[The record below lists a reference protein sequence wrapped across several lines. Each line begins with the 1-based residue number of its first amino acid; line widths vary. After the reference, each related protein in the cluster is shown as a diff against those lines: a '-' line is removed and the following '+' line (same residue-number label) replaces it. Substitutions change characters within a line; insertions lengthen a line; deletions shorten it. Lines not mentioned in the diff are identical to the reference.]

1 MPAFLRAIEQ
11 AKREVKKIYILD
23 ENFVNSI
30 RVLTSA
36 DEGQRNK
43 SAADLKKQWLGF
55 LLLSKTFDPKISSI
69 EDSLFAKSV
78 NTLLNAISNTINKHD
93 IFSDISVVAVR
104 AFQSLLS
111 MLSEL
116 YDQKLHSA
124 ALLILKQISQV
135 IIRKLE
141 KEISHAKSSG
151 MKPEVQYF
159 ASKNLN
165 TPFRIVLKTLL
176 TCLELFPGS
185 FK

>member
-1 MPAFLRAIEQ
+1 M
-11 AKREVKKIYILD
+11 KKIYIID

-30 RVLTSA
+30 RALISA

-69 EDSLFAKSV
+69 EDSIFAKSV
-78 NTLLNAISNTINKHD
+78 NTLLNAVSNTINKHD

-104 AFQSLLS
+104 AFQSLLN

-116 YDQKLHSA
+116 YDQRLHSA
-124 ALLILKQISQV
+124 ALLILKQISQG

-141 KEISHAKSSG
+141 KEVSQAKSSG
-151 MKPEVQYF
+151 MKPEV
-159 ASKNLN
+159 
-165 TPFRIVLKTLL
+165 
-176 TCLELFPGS
+176 
-185 FK
+185 